1 MKKLLDSI
9 KNNVVQ
15 FQSEERKIG
24 RAERRR
30 AIAELRSLSDSQLK
44 DMGITRS
51 SICHSVDHGRD
62 MDRAA

>member
-9 KNNVVQ
+9 KGNVVQ
-15 FQSEERKIG
+15 FRSEEHKVSRT
-24 RAERRR
+24 ERRR

-51 SICHSVDHGRD
+51 SIAHSVDHGRD
-62 MDRAA
+62 VDRAA